1 MHILITDSGV
11 GGLSV
16 CAYLER
22 HLRTHGT
29 AEPVRLTF
37 VNASPSNEAGY
48 NAMGSRQEKLDYFD
62 RFLQRV
68 SDKYSPD
75 LIYVACNTLSVLLT
89 DTGFAKSATIAVRGI
104 VETGGQRL
112 LRELQQSPDPYA
124 VIFATVTTIAEQA
137 YPKLLKARGIAPE
150 RIISQA
156 CPNLA
161 DVISEDRQGALAQE
175 RIDHFVQ
182 AALAQSADRAKA
194 CLAYMGCTHY
204 GYRKE
209 LFQSAFEKLGVDV
222 KVLNPNEL
230 VLDDLLPP
238 AWCSATK
245 MAGAGDISVEFV
257 TRYKIPQAAL
267 ETISFFLNPVSPKT
281 IAAFTDYTYAP
292 ELF

>member
-1 MHILITDSGV
+1 MQAQDLYYLPQGV
-11 GGLSV
+11 SQ
-16 CAYLER
+16 
-22 HLRTHGT
+22 
-29 AEPVRLTF
+29 AEL
-37 VNASPSNEAGY
+37 AL
-48 NAMGSRQEKLDYFD
+48 MRQMD
-62 RFLQRV
+62 
-68 SDKYSPD
+68 
-75 LIYVACNTLSVLLT
+75 
-89 DTGFAKSATIAVRGI
+89 
-104 VETGGQRL
+104 
-112 LRELQQSPDPYA
+112 ELQLEQSPDSTA

-137 YPKLLKARGIAPE
+137 YPKLLQQQGIDPD

-182 AALAQSADRAKA
+182 AAWSQSADKAKTY
-194 CLAYMGCTHY
+194 LAYMGCTHY

-209 LFQSAFEKLGVDV
+209 MFQRAFEKLGADV

-238 AWCSATK
+238 DWRGAARVV
-245 MAGAGDISVEFV
+245 GAGDIAVGFV
-257 TRYKIPQAAL
+257 TRYKIPEAAL

-281 IAAFTDYTYAP
+281 IAAFTRYTYAP

>member
-22 HLRTHGT
+22 HLRRHG
-29 AEPVRLTF
+29 AVEPVRLTF

-62 RFLQRV
+62 RFLRRV
-68 SDKYSPD
+68 ADQYSPD
-75 LIYVACNTLSVLLT
+75 LIYVACNTLSVLLA
-89 DTGFAKSATIAVRGI
+89 DTSFAKSATSPVRGI
-104 VETGGQRL
+104 VETGGQHL
-112 LRELQQSPDPYA
+112 LRELQQAPRASA

-137 YPKLLKARGIAPE
+137 YPKLLQEHGITPE

-161 DVISEDRQGALAQE
+161 DVISEDRQGVLAQQ

-182 AALAQSADRAKA
+182 AALAQSADKA
-194 CLAYMGCTHY
+194 EAWLAYMGCTHY
-204 GYRKE
+204 GYRQE
-209 LFQSAFEKLGVDV
+209 LFQSAFDKLGVKV

-230 VLDDLLPP
+230 VLDDLLPRE
-238 AWCSATK
+238 WRSATK
-245 MAGAGDISVEFV
+245 TADDSEVRVEFV
-257 TRYKIPQAAL
+257 TRYRIPAATL
-267 ETISFFLNPVSPKT
+267 ETISFFLKPVSPQT
-281 IAAFTDYTYAP
+281 VAAFTNYTYAP
-292 ELF
+292 NLF